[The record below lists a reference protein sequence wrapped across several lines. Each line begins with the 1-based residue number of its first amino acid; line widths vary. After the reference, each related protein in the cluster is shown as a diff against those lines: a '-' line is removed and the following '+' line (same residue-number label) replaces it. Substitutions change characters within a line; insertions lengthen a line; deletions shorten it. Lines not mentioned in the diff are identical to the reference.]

1 MHVQYSS
8 TVWSFDAN
16 TKQGFRKI
24 DSERWEF
31 ANEDFV
37 QDQKHLLKNIH
48 RRKPIHSHSNPPS
61 STVDPERA
69 AFEEEIDKISR
80 EKATLET
87 NLLLLSALASWRRDD
102 SSFLSSASDKS
113 ASSSD
118 SANPFS
124 TIFHKPSALRTQ
136 VHEFQHQL
144 RIKQQQPTA
153 KHQLDEWTQRIGGM
167 EQRQEKLL
175 AFLEKVVQNPDFVEH
190 LARKLESIDISAYN
204 KKRRLPHIEDPQI
217 LREDSFI
224 DNHSFS
230 RPEFGN
236 IFHQDFSNKL
246 TLELSPAVSDIN
258 LVSRSTQSSSEDG
271 GSPQRVFEGGI
282 KDALMRSSGTIYA
295 PETLELSDTG
305 TSFTFNMDSSLSQKG
320 GLGNS
325 PKLQSL
331 QQCLSFS
338 EEGEGHISC
347 QLNLT
352 LASSSLHANKSQ
364 YSARFS
370 QDGGKS
376 LESKSVSSGN
386 EVEFRLPE
394 KSKNYSSDEANL
406 SSLHDTAT
414 KTQEPGNPP
423 PRVNDVFWE
432 QFLTE
437 RPGTETKQASPSAR
451 PNLHDE
457 QEGRRSESHISRSTA
472 DRLTL

>member
-1 MHVQYSS
+1 MTSQFIVLKLNQAERSGMH
-8 TVWSFDAN
+8 TIPWGH
-16 TKQGFRKI
+16 QGFRKI
-24 DSERWEF
+24 DPERWEF
-31 ANEDFV
+31 ANEHFV
-37 QDQKHLLKNIH
+37 QDQKHLLENIH

-69 AFEEEIDKISR
+69 AFEEEIDKR
-80 EKATLET
+80 Y
-87 NLLLLSALASWRRDD
+87 R
-102 SSFLSSASDKS
+102 
-113 ASSSD
+113 
-118 SANPFS
+118 
-124 TIFHKPSALRTQ
+124 
-136 VHEFQHQL
+136 
-144 RIKQQQPTA
+144 
-153 KHQLDEWTQRIGGM
+153 
-167 EQRQEKLL
+167 
-175 AFLEKVVQNPDFVEH
+175 
-190 LARKLESIDISAYN
+190 ESIDISAYN
-204 KKRRLPHIEDPQI
+204 KKRRLPHVEDSQV
-217 LREDSFI
+217 LREDSFVN
-224 DNHSFS
+224 NHSFS

-236 IFHQDFSNKL
+236 IFHQDFTNKL

-258 LVSRSTQSSSEDG
+258 LVSHSTRSSSEDG
-271 GSPQRVFEGGI
+271 ESPQRVSEGAI
-282 KDALMRSSGTIYA
+282 KDALMRSDGTVYA

-320 GLGNS
+320 GSCNS

-331 QQCLSFS
+331 QQCLSSS

-376 LESKSVSSGN
+376 LESKSIVSGN

-414 KTQEPGNPP
+414 KNQEPVNPP

-437 RPGTETKQASPSAR
+437 RPGTSETEQASPLAR

-457 QEGRRSESHISRSTA
+457 QEGRKSENQISRSTV
-472 DRLTL
+472 DHLSL

>member
-1 MHVQYSS
+1 MTSQFIVLKLNQAERSGMH
-8 TVWSFDAN
+8 TIPWGH
-16 TKQGFRKI
+16 QGFRKI
-24 DSERWEF
+24 DPERWEF
-31 ANEDFV
+31 ANEHFV
-37 QDQKHLLKNIH
+37 QDQKHLLENIH

-80 EKATLET
+80 EKTSLEA
-87 NLLLLSALASWRRDD
+87 NL
-102 SSFLSSASDKS
+102 
-113 ASSSD
+113 
-118 SANPFS
+118 
-124 TIFHKPSALRTQ
+124 
-136 VHEFQHQL
+136 L
-144 RIKQQQPTA
+144 RIKQQPPSA
-153 KHQLDEWTQRIGGM
+153 KHQLEEWTPRLVAM

-190 LARKLESIDISAYN
+190 LAHS
-204 KKRRLPHIEDPQI
+204 QV
-217 LREDSFI
+217 LREDSFVN
-224 DNHSFS
+224 NHSFS

-236 IFHQDFSNKL
+236 IFHQDFTNKL

-258 LVSRSTQSSSEDG
+258 LVSHSTRSSSEDG
-271 GSPQRVFEGGI
+271 ESPQRVSEGAI
-282 KDALMRSSGTIYA
+282 KDALMRSDGTVYA
-295 PETLELSDTG
+295 PETLELSDTS

-320 GLGNS
+320 GSCNS

-331 QQCLSFS
+331 QQCLSSS

-376 LESKSVSSGN
+376 LESKSIVSGN

-406 SSLHDTAT
+406 SSLHATAT
-414 KTQEPGNPP
+414 KNQEPVNPP

-437 RPGTETKQASPSAR
+437 RPGTSETEQASPLAR

-457 QEGRRSESHISRSTA
+457 QEGRKSENQISRSTV
-472 DRLTL
+472 DHLSL